1 MTFEPSLRNAAQ
13 TPSPMSART
22 ASRTGY
28 RLAAFV
34 FIAAAAAISSP
45 ASVSAQSLGTAR
57 PFGVLGGS
65 TVTNTGPSI
74 IHGDLG
80 VAPGTA
86 ITGFPPGVV
95 IGTVHQSDAVAHQAQ
110 TDARTAFN
118 TLAGLTPS
126 IDLTGQNLGGL
137 TLTPGTYFF
146 RSSAQLTGN
155 LFLDFLGNSQSRFV
169 FQMVSTLTTASAS
182 TVVALNGGPG
192 NNVYWQVGS
201 SATLGTATAFLGTII
216 ADQSVTLNT
225 GASIMCGRAIAL
237 VGAVTMDTN
246 VISADDC
253 STIEAVPVPPTV
265 TPEPS
270 SLALLAA
277 PCLALVGFARRRR
290 SNL

>member
-1 MTFEPSLRNAAQ
+1 MSSEPSLRNAAQ
-13 TPSPMSART
+13 TASPLSGRT

-28 RLAAFV
+28 RLTAFA
-34 FIAAAAAISSP
+34 FIAVAAVISTP
-45 ASVSAQSLGTAR
+45 ASVSAQLGTAQ

-65 TVTNTGPSI
+65 TVTNTGPTTI
-74 IHGDLG
+74 KGDLG
-80 VAPGTA
+80 VFPGTA
-86 ITGFPPGVV
+86 ITGLGSITVT
-95 IGTVHQSDAVAHQAQ
+95 GTVHQGDAVADQAQ
-110 TDARTAFN
+110 RDARAAYNAFKA
-118 TLAGLTPS
+118 LAFTQE
-126 IDLTGQNLGGL
+126 LTGQNLGGL
-137 TLTPGTYFF
+137 TLTPGVYFF
-146 RSSAQLTGN
+146 ASSAQLTGN

-169 FQMVSTLTTASAS
+169 FQMGSTLTTASAS

-201 SATLGTATAFLGTII
+201 SATIGTATAFLGTII

-225 GASIMCGRAIAL
+225 SASIMCGRAIAL

-253 STIEAVPVPPTV
+253 STVEAVPVV
-265 TPEPS
+265 IPEPS